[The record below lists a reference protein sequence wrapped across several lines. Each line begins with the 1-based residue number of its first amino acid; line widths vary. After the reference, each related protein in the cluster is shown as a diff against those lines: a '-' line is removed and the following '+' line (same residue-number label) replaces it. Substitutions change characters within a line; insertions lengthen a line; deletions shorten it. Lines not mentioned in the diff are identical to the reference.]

1 MNTIIL
7 VLVVLAGA
15 AGIAYL
21 LMKSG
26 KIADANNNNIP
37 DAIEEKVEEVVVKV
51 KEVKAKAEKVKAV
64 AEKAVKAVKTPK
76 APKATTAAKKTT
88 KK

>member
-7 VLVVLAGA
+7 VLVVLGAA
-15 AGIAYL
+15 AGITYF

-26 KIADANNNNIP
+26 KVADANNNNIP

-51 KEVKAKAEKVKAV
+51 KEVKAKAEKVA
-64 AEKAVKAVKTPK
+64 KAVKTPK
-76 APKATTAAKKTT
+76 APKTTAKAKKTT
-88 KK
+88 K

>member
-26 KIADANNNNIP
+26 KVADANNNNIP

-51 KEVKAKAEKVKAV
+51 KEVKAKAEKVA
-64 AEKAVKAVKTPK
+64 KAVKTPK
-76 APKATTAAKKTT
+76 APKTTAKAKKTT
-88 KK
+88 K